1 LSKKSN
7 VVALK
12 ADQATAGPALSPEE
26 EKLAEIYE
34 TTDKLELRTLAK
46 SKARRQKANAVPR
59 LKVTRQD
66 ERDHI
71 SIDHPGMA
79 AGFTLLMEGVGT
91 CNPDFAQGLLAQIA
105 NIGSQGPQVE
115 EAGSNFVLS
124 IIAGIEPRD
133 EVESML
139 ALQMAAVHN
148 ATIAAS
154 RRLSHASNIPQSD
167 SAEKAFNKLAR
178 TYATQMEALKRYR
191 SKGEQRVY
199 VERVNVEPGGQAV
212 VGNVSRGEG

>member
-1 LSKKSN
+1 MSKSN
-7 VVALK
+7 VVALN
-12 ADQATAGPALSPEE
+12 ADQAPVASALSPEE
-26 EKLAEIYE
+26 EKLAGIYE
-34 TTDKLELRTLAK
+34 TTDKPELRTIAK
-46 SKARRQKANAVPR
+46 SLARRKKANSVPR
-59 LKVTRQD
+59 LSVTRKG

-71 SIDHPGMA
+71 GIDHPGMA
-79 AGFTLLMEGVGT
+79 AGFTLFMEGVGT
-91 CNPDFAQGLLAQIA
+91 CHPDFAQGLLTQIA
-105 NIGSQGPQVE
+105 NVGSQGPQVE

-124 IIAGIEPRD
+124 VIAGIEPRD
-133 EVESML
+133 QVESML

-154 RRLSHASNIPQSD
+154 RRLAHATNIPQSD

-178 TYATQMEALKRYR
+178 TFTAQVEALKRYR

-199 VERVNVEPGGQAV
+199 VERVNVESGGQAV